1 MIRRAIGSNDTRRK
15 HASQSALAASFV
27 FLPVTDYNQFVIF
40 AGGEAMSVLHENRRL
55 WQRHVLA
62 ENRRSIEGLL
72 ETLCADPIYKI
83 MATNATFKGR
93 EQVAQFYNG
102 LFEGVPDAMFEL
114 INAFVG
120 EEGVVEESILR
131 GTQRGSLFGIPPTGR
146 EIALPLTIV
155 FPIVTG
161 QIMGE
166 RLYFDLATLAREL
179 GVPLEQIRLG
189 PRA

>member
-1 MIRRAIGSNDTRRK
+1 
-15 HASQSALAASFV
+15 
-27 FLPVTDYNQFVIF
+27 
-40 AGGEAMSVLHENRRL
+40 MSLMHENRRL

-72 ETLCADPIYKI
+72 ETLCHDPIYKV
-83 MATNATFKGR
+83 MATNVTFKGR
-93 EQVAQFYNG
+93 DQVALFYTG
-102 LFEGVPDAMFEL
+102 LFEAVPDAAFEL

-131 GTQRGSLFGIPPTGR
+131 GTQRGVLFGIPPTGR

-155 FPIVTG
+155 FPIFNG

-179 GVPLEQIRLG
+179 GVAVDSIPIK
-189 PRA
+189 

>member
-1 MIRRAIGSNDTRRK
+1 MT
-15 HASQSALAASFV
+15 L
-27 FLPVTDYNQFVIF
+27 
-40 AGGEAMSVLHENRRL
+40 LHENRRL

-72 ETLCADPIYKI
+72 ETLYSEPIYKI

-93 EQVAQFYNG
+93 EQVAQFYTG
-102 LFEGVPDAMFEL
+102 LFDGVPDATFEL

-131 GTQRGSLFGIPPTGR
+131 GTHRGLLFGMPATGR

-155 FPIVTG
+155 FPILNG

-166 RLYFDLATLAREL
+166 RLYFDLATLARQL
-179 GVPLEQIRLG
+179 GVPLDIVSIK
-189 PRA
+189 

>member
-1 MIRRAIGSNDTRRK
+1 
-15 HASQSALAASFV
+15 
-27 FLPVTDYNQFVIF
+27 
-40 AGGEAMSVLHENRRL
+40 MSVLHENRRL

-83 MATNATFKGR
+83 MATSATFKGR
-93 EQVAQFYNG
+93 DQVARFYTG
-102 LFEGVPDAMFEL
+102 LFDGVPDATFEL

-131 GTQRGSLFGIPPTGR
+131 GTHRGMLFGIPPTGR

-155 FPIVTG
+155 FPILNG

-166 RLYFDLATLAREL
+166 RLYFDLATLARQL
-179 GVPLEQIRLG
+179 GVAVDSITIK
-189 PRA
+189 

>member
-1 MIRRAIGSNDTRRK
+1 MT
-15 HASQSALAASFV
+15 L
-27 FLPVTDYNQFVIF
+27 
-40 AGGEAMSVLHENRRL
+40 LHENRRL

-72 ETLCADPIYKI
+72 ETLCSEPIYKI

-93 EQVAQFYNG
+93 DQVAQFYTG
-102 LFEGVPDAMFEL
+102 LFEGVPDANFEL

-131 GTQRGSLFGIPPTGR
+131 GTHRGPFFGVLPTGR

-155 FPIVTG
+155 FPIIHG

-179 GVPLEQIRLG
+179 GVTLDHIGSG
-189 PRA
+189 PV

>member
-1 MIRRAIGSNDTRRK
+1 
-15 HASQSALAASFV
+15 
-27 FLPVTDYNQFVIF
+27 
-40 AGGEAMSVLHENRRL
+40 MSLLHENRRL

-72 ETLCADPIYKI
+72 ETLCGEPIYKI

-93 EQVAQFYNG
+93 EQVAQFYTG
-102 LFEGVPDAMFEL
+102 LFDGVPDAAFEL
-114 INAFVG
+114 VNAFIG

-131 GTQRGSLFGIPPTGR
+131 GTHRGVLFGVLPTGR

-155 FPIVTG
+155 FPILG
-161 QIMGE
+161 GRIMGE

-179 GVPLEQIRLG
+179 GVPLEQVKMG

>member
-1 MIRRAIGSNDTRRK
+1 
-15 HASQSALAASFV
+15 
-27 FLPVTDYNQFVIF
+27 
-40 AGGEAMSVLHENRRL
+40 MSLLHRNRRL

-72 ETLCADPIYKI
+72 ETLCSDPIYKV

-93 EQVAQFYNG
+93 DQVAQFYTG
-102 LFEGVPDAMFEL
+102 LFEGVPDATFEL
-114 INAFVG
+114 FNAFVG

-131 GTQRGSLFGIPPTGR
+131 GTQRGILFGIPPTGR

-155 FPIVTG
+155 FPILNG

-166 RLYFDLATLAREL
+166 RLYFDLATLARQL
-179 GVPLEQIRLG
+179 GVSVDTVSIK
-189 PRA
+189 

>member
-1 MIRRAIGSNDTRRK
+1 
-15 HASQSALAASFV
+15 
-27 FLPVTDYNQFVIF
+27 
-40 AGGEAMSVLHENRRL
+40 MSVLHENRRL

-62 ENRRSIEGLL
+62 ENRRNIDELL

-83 MATNATFKGR
+83 MATSATFKGR
-93 EQVAQFYNG
+93 DQVAQFYTG
-102 LFEGVPDAMFEL
+102 LFEGVPDVTFEL

-131 GTQRGSLFGIPPTGR
+131 GTQRGTLFGLPPTGR

-155 FPIVTG
+155 FPIIQG

-179 GVPLEQIRLG
+179 GVTLEQINLR
-189 PRA
+189 PRI

>member
-1 MIRRAIGSNDTRRK
+1 MT
-15 HASQSALAASFV
+15 L
-27 FLPVTDYNQFVIF
+27 
-40 AGGEAMSVLHENRRL
+40 LHENRRL

-72 ETLCADPIYKI
+72 ETLCSEPIYKI

-93 EQVAQFYNG
+93 EQVAKFYTG
-102 LFEGVPDAMFEL
+102 LFDGVADATFEL

-131 GTQRGSLFGIPPTGR
+131 GTHRGTLFGIPATGH

-155 FPIVTG
+155 FPILNG

-166 RLYFDLATLAREL
+166 RLYFDLATLARQL
-179 GVPLEQIRLG
+179 GVPFDTVPIK
-189 PRA
+189 

>member
-1 MIRRAIGSNDTRRK
+1 
-15 HASQSALAASFV
+15 
-27 FLPVTDYNQFVIF
+27 
-40 AGGEAMSVLHENRRL
+40 MSVLHENRRL

-62 ENRRSIEGLL
+62 ENRRSIEALL
-72 ETLCADPIYKI
+72 ETLCSAPIYKI
-83 MATNATFKGR
+83 MATSATFKGR
-93 EQVAQFYNG
+93 DQVAQFYIE
-102 LFEGVPDAMFEL
+102 LFEGVPDAAFEL

-131 GTQRGSLFGIPPTGR
+131 GTQRGTLFGIPPTGR

-155 FPIVTG
+155 FPILNG

-179 GVPLEQIRLG
+179 GVPLEQIKLG